1 MNESG
6 QFVHKE
12 EVRKF
17 LVQLRTGAK
26 YPFSTP
32 ELRKELAHTMWYLNR
47 VAAARALRK
56 LLKED
61 PVFKDYEVIMAVG
74 DGRQDEEDETNDKA
88 YERVKQAIKTHDKT
102 ITLTVG
108 QLTVGV
114 TVKEW
119 SAVLMLCNLESP
131 SSYMQAAFRAQNPCR
146 FQDEDGKMYRKE
158 NAYVFDFDPART
170 LIIFDQFAND
180 LLSDTAGGSGT
191 ADDRRQNIKR
201 L

>member
-1 MNESG
+1 
-6 QFVHKE
+6 
-12 EVRKF
+12 
-17 LVQLRTGAK
+17 
-26 YPFSTP
+26 
-32 ELRKELAHTMWYLNR
+32 MWYLNR

-191 ADDRRQNIKR
+191 AG
-201 L
+201 